1 MKRRD
6 PVEDRRDG
14 AAPKDEPRKPDEPT
28 DAPGYPIPFEKA
40 LRGILAVPWESV
52 EAAKAKKKAKV

>member
-6 PVEDRRDG
+6 HVESRRDR
-14 AAPKDEPRKPDEPT
+14 AAPKDEPRNEDEPA

-52 EAAKAKKKAKV
+52 EKAKKRGKEAG